1 MNAVQDLRKKDIKV
15 KNFWIT
21 ITYSLYLVAGI
32 GLGVVTG
39 KLLYIGLFSIQLAV
53 YIGLYLLFNKYTNLE
68 RFFPYSFLVIAYGV
82 AFGSIFLIGGSFIS
96 LLTFIMLLLLAML
109 HYNPYIFSCG
119 FILGFIG
126 LILNSNYALPEYS
139 LIREQMPVSL
149 VVYMIISVIA
159 ASLIRLNMAQF
170 SQLESVLQASQEEAK
185 EKEKQR
191 LNLVTN
197 VNFISNNVSS
207 IHKQLHKNLQSQ
219 SEMATSIN
227 EMASSSQTQSEQIT
241 ELALGTVSTKKGIE
255 HLNEV
260 TTKLIAE
267 SETAQI
273 VASEGS
279 DKADL
284 LTLSMSDLEETIK
297 ELNNNFNILTNKIEQ
312 TNSFTDQIKEIS
324 AQTNLL
330 ALNASIEA
338 ARAGEAGRGFSVVA
352 EEIRKLAE
360 MTNLT
365 AEKITL
371 NLSEVND
378 SNSAAQDKMIL
389 SSKKLNDNVTA
400 AEAVKKAFGTLSENH
415 LSLKTNFSQF
425 EELASSVEQNAIT
438 AESSTNEL
446 AAIIEQATATLQEMS
461 ATVENLN
468 IINNNI
474 AHQLEETATKAESI
488 IEE

>member
-1 MNAVQDLRKKDIKV
+1 
-15 KNFWIT
+15 
-21 ITYSLYLVAGI
+21 
-32 GLGVVTG
+32 
-39 KLLYIGLFSIQLAV
+39 
-53 YIGLYLLFNKYTNLE
+53 
-68 RFFPYSFLVIAYGV
+68 
-82 AFGSIFLIGGSFIS
+82 
-96 LLTFIMLLLLAML
+96 
-109 HYNPYIFSCG
+109 
-119 FILGFIG
+119 
-126 LILNSNYALPEYS
+126 
-139 LIREQMPVSL
+139 
-149 VVYMIISVIA
+149 
-159 ASLIRLNMAQF
+159 
-170 SQLESVLQASQEEAK
+170 
-185 EKEKQR
+185 
-191 LNLVTN
+191 
-197 VNFISNNVSS
+197 
-207 IHKQLHKNLQSQ
+207 
-219 SEMATSIN
+219 
-227 EMASSSQTQSEQIT
+227 
-241 ELALGTVSTKKGIE
+241 
-255 HLNEV
+255 
-260 TTKLIAE
+260 
-267 SETAQI
+267 
-273 VASEGS
+273 
-279 DKADL
+279 
-284 LTLSMSDLEETIK
+284 MSDLEETIK

-400 AEAVKKAFGTLSENH
+400 AEAVKKAFGKLSENQ

-474 AHQLEETATKAESI
+474 ALQLEETATKAESI